1 MVCLENIDLDTL
13 ISIIK
18 KKKTVCFG
26 AGLQGRRVD
35 VYFSDAAAP
44 GGTIGYDNRIG

>member
-26 AGLQGRRVD
+26 AGLQGRRVAE
-35 VYFSDAAAP
+35 FLK
-44 GGTIGYDNRIG
+44 IGDSKINYLHL